1 MFGGKNVMR
10 KKEFVKFYAEYN
22 KIEDFSQASE
32 EVNNFIEM
40 MKEAL
45 TLYPKIVFRGFGTFE
60 VRETRKRMIVD
71 PRGNGEIIRT
81 KPRKYVKFKQS
92 INLEAN
98 LKEEIF

>member
-1 MFGGKNVMR
+1 MLGGRIMR
-10 KKEFVKFYAEYN
+10 KKEFVKFYAECN

-32 EVNNFIEM
+32 EVDKFIEM

-60 VRETRKRMIVD
+60 VRETKERMVVD
-71 PRGNGEIIRT
+71 PRGNGEIIHA

-92 INLEAN
+92 INLEDE
-98 LKEEIF
+98 L